1 MQPPINSPISVEQS
15 IIPESKQGLK
25 ILANEL
31 LLQRRHRKSVRD
43 QNSAL
48 LACDRKRFAEMH
60 EQFVLLQG
68 ELEVQNKLRMALFGT
83 RKLEKVISTWPESDR
98 RNAEK
103 IVAELGPVVR
113 EVREVNRQNRSLVG
127 NELKYMDFMMNL
139 LVSTYRKGSM
149 YGPRGGLS
157 INQGNLFFNSAA

>member
-1 MQPPINSPISVEQS
+1 MSFCFKDGIENPCEIKIPRYSPAIGNALPKCTSS
-15 IIPESKQGLK
+15 LCCCR
-25 ILANEL
+25 ANWKF
-31 LLQRRHRKSVRD
+31 RI
-43 QNSAL
+43 
-48 LACDRKRFAEMH
+48 
-60 EQFVLLQG
+60 
-68 ELEVQNKLRMALFGT
+68 